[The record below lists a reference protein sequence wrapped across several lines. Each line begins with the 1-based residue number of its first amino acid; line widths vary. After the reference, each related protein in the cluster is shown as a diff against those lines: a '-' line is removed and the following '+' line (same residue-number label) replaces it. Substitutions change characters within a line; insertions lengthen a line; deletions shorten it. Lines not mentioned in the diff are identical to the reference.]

1 VLEAGIERGRDAK
14 QTELK
19 DKECPRCHK
28 MNPFDAKYRNF
39 CSLLLDSSMAE
50 KHARIVKISDR
61 IMDIGQENT
70 LTIERAVQ
78 KYLGEIR
85 TNQPASGL
93 IPQES

>member
-1 VLEAGIERGRDAK
+1 LEAGIKKGRDAK

-19 DKECPRCHK
+19 DKECPSCHK
-28 MNPFDAKYRNF
+28 MNPFNAKYCNF

-50 KHARIVKISDR
+50 KHAKIVKISDR
-61 IMDIGQENT
+61 IMDIVQENT
-70 LTIERAVQ
+70 LIIEQAVQ

-85 TNQPASGL
+85 TNQPAPGL